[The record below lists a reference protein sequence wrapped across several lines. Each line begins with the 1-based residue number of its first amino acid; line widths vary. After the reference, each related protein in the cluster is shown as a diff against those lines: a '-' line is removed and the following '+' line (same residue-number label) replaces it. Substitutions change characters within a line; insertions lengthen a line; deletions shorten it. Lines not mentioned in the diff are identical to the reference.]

1 MAYSPFYSAPWNIVV
16 WTHTPHTRTK
26 AFGVACWKK
35 EEEKTKERKRK
46 AQTSRSPKLMVHLAL
61 SEPLTGSS
69 LFRGKAKVRRWEV
82 NSGVTAYISLALQPP
97 CLLLCPTKAQLYYFK
112 WVLPVAFY
120 LHDTNTNSN
129 ENARQRFETDPIS
142 SSSSSSSSSSFFF
155 FILALYF

>member
-1 MAYSPFYSAPWNIVV
+1 MACSPFYSARWNIVV

-26 AFGVACWKK
+26 AFGVACWEKK
-35 EEEKTKERKRK
+35 EEKTKERKRK

-112 WVLPVAFY
+112 WVLTVAFY
-120 LHDTNTNSN
+120 LQIQTRTLVRGLKPTQFLSPPPLLLLHL
-129 ENARQRFETDPIS
+129 
-142 SSSSSSSSSSFFF
+142 F